1 MSSHAAFFW
10 DTLFAIMIVV
20 AIFGNTAVLWIVMRK
35 HPIIHVCKC
44 EIGISDSG
52 YL

>member
-10 DTLFAIMIVV
+10 DTLFTIMIVV

-35 HPIIHVCKC
+35 HPNIHVCKC
-44 EIGISDSG
+44 EFGISDSG